1 MTFSEKPINKQP
13 ILTAPLPGLRNVV
26 PVPALVDRPTAMAEF
41 RLNSAVFRA
50 PGRFGPLPQARRWA
64 GSAAKWQSS
73 LATLPYQG
81 KGQCGRVGRYYVTAI
96 GRTARG
102 INKAEDAGTAHG
114 KISSSGALQRV
125 FPTTAS
131 SYLQFRCWI
140 RQDTWCNRMSVTF
153 LNEAMRSV
161 TRFYN
166 ISHRTIRNPGPTGN
180 PRRLGVDRRSLSE
193 NCCDAIG
200 SLNRPSKICPEG

>member
-1 MTFSEKPINKQP
+1 MT
-13 ILTAPLPGLRNVV
+13 
-26 PVPALVDRPTAMAEF
+26 
-41 RLNSAVFRA
+41 
-50 PGRFGPLPQARRWA
+50 
-64 GSAAKWQSS
+64 
-73 LATLPYQG
+73 
-81 KGQCGRVGRYYVTAI
+81 I

-140 RQDTWCNRMSVTF
+140 RQDTLCNRMSVTF

-200 SLNRPSKICPEG
+200 SLTDRARYVLKGEPDNVIAACLLTSTNTIDRTARETILLMVVLSPTRPVDGNAWCDINCGGRPGTRTPGGRRLRAGGLSPWCRLRTAGYVRCCRPRPSQLRR

>member
-1 MTFSEKPINKQP
+1 MANDAAQSAIDPAGGF
-13 ILTAPLPGLRNVV
+13 LPPVV
-26 PVPALVDRPTAMAEF
+26 
-41 RLNSAVFRA
+41 
-50 PGRFGPLPQARRWA
+50 
-64 GSAAKWQSS
+64 
-73 LATLPYQG
+73 
-81 KGQCGRVGRYYVTAI
+81 YVTAI
-96 GRTARG
+96 MRTTVG
-102 INKAEDAGTAHG
+102 INKSEDAGTAHG
-114 KISSSGALQRV
+114 QISSSGALQRV

-140 RQDTWCNRMSVTF
+140 RQDTLCNRMSVTF

-166 ISHRTIRNPGPTGN
+166 ISHRTIRNPSPTGN

-200 SLNRPSKICPEG
+200 SLADRARYVLKGEPDNVIAACLLTSTNTIDRDSPGNYSPDGCTIAHASR